1 MVTFTSHRA
10 LHINGVIE
18 MLNSERLLGL
28 CCTGANKEPTKQIID
43 SLARRLR
50 GSGFRLLIFQCFE
63 DLYYRTKSDIGGA
76 AVFELVNHDMLDA
89 MIILPESLHDRGVIG
104 SIVNGCRNHNLPV
117 ISVNEAIEGT
127 FPVIVDSEGAFG
139 AIVEHILSWHSCRRV
154 KLIAGQKDNPFSQ
167 YRIDS
172 CKRVMGRHGL
182 SLSENDI
189 YYCDFWEGPTFQA
202 MDRFF
207 ESGEAL
213 PDVFICCNDSMAMAV
228 CLKLRE
234 RGIKVPEDVLVT
246 GFDGIET
253 EKYHKPRLTTAAW
266 DYDKLAE
273 AVLEMAET
281 IFGGDVQPF
290 TKGLSY
296 EPIFSESC
304 GCACELD
311 DSNRQLSDLVRS
323 YSYSLNYEAHIDA
336 MENCIAADP
345 TPANVKKVL
354 GDYCFANSLICFTQ
368 DFWRY
373 LGACDGGAG
382 NDMKVFLSTFSDG
395 RELDDVTFP
404 AARLIPQL
412 ENSFS
417 EYNTLFVIPLHFQDQ
432 VMGYFVTHY
441 APDIHHNERMYTFC
455 TGMNRCLETMR
466 THEHLAGLNRRL
478 EFMFSHD
485 QLTNIYNRYGFYN
498 GFRESCR
505 EMDGDEDVFIISI
518 DLNDMKYINDS
529 FGHVEGDEALCIT
542 ARALEMAADSCG
554 GGVICSR
561 FGGDE
566 FVAAKVCGGDAQE
579 QADAF
584 RRCFDLSLEKLNQS
598 SGKPYAV
605 KVSFGA
611 YAASLNG
618 VDSIEGLIELADR
631 LMYSD
636 KAKHKRHPRNKV

>member
-1 MVTFTSHRA
+1 
-10 LHINGVIE
+10 

-28 CCTGANKEPTKQIID
+28 CCTGANKEPTKLIID
-43 SLARRLR
+43 SFARQLR

-63 DLYYRTKSDIGGA
+63 DLCYHTRNDVGGA
-76 AVFELVNHDMLDA
+76 SVFGLISHEMLDA
-89 MIILPESLHDRGVIG
+89 MIILPESLHDRETIN
-104 SIVNGCRNHNLPV
+104 SIVKGCHEHNLPV
-117 ISVNEAIEGT
+117 ICVNERIEGT

-139 AIVEHILSWHSCRRV
+139 GIVEHILSWHGGRRIKV
-154 KLIAGQKDNPFSQ
+154 MAGQRDNPFSQ
-167 YRIDS
+167 SRVDC
-172 CKRVMGRHGL
+172 CKRAMGMHGL

-189 YYCDFWEGPTFQA
+189 YYCDFWEAPTFQA

-213 PDVFICCNDSMAMAV
+213 PDAFICCNDAMAMAV

-234 RGIKVPEDVLVT
+234 RGIKVPEDVMVT

-253 EKYHKPRLTTAAW
+253 EKYHRPRLTTAAW
-266 DYDKLAE
+266 DYDELAQ
-273 AVLEMAET
+273 AVLDMAET
-281 IFGGDVQPF
+281 ICGGDNVQPF
-290 TKGLSY
+290 TKELSY
-296 EPIFSESC
+296 EPVFSESC

-311 DSNRQLSDLVRS
+311 DSTRQLFDLVRS
-323 YSYSLNYEAHIDA
+323 YSYSLNYEEHINT

-354 GDYCFANSLICFTQ
+354 GDYCFGNSLICFTQ
-368 DFWRY
+368 EFLGY
-373 LGACDGGAG
+373 LGETVDGAVKSG
-382 NDMKVFLSTFSDG
+382 DEMTVFLSTFVDG
-395 RELDDVTFP
+395 RKLDDVVFP
-404 AARLIPQL
+404 ASRLIPQL
-412 ENSFS
+412 ESSFS

-432 VMGYFVTHY
+432 MMGYFVSQY
-441 APDIHHNERMYTFC
+441 VPDTHHNERMYTFC

-505 EMDGDEDVFIISI
+505 KMGGDSDVFIISI

-529 FGHVEGDEALCIT
+529 FGHSEGDEALCIT
-542 ARALEMAADSCG
+542 SRALEMAAESCG

-566 FVAAKVCGGDAQE
+566 FVAAKVCGGDAQA
-579 QADAF
+579 QAEVF
-584 RRCFDLSLEKLNQS
+584 RRCFDESLEQLNKA

-611 YAASLNG
+611 YAASLEG
-618 VDSIEGLIELADR
+618 VDSIEELIELADR

-636 KAKHKRHPRNKV
+636 KARHKRHPRNKF